1 MVDERAIE
9 EGMELE
15 LKVEAKGARGEGIG
29 KVGDFVIFVNHAKTR
44 IGNIYKVR
52 ITKMHR
58 TFGYA
63 ELSGGAE
70 KFIGNG
76 SVIEL

>member
-9 EGMELE
+9 EGMELD

-44 IGNIYKVR
+44 IGNIYKVK
-52 ITKMHR
+52 ITKLHR

-63 ELSGGAE
+63 ELAASAE